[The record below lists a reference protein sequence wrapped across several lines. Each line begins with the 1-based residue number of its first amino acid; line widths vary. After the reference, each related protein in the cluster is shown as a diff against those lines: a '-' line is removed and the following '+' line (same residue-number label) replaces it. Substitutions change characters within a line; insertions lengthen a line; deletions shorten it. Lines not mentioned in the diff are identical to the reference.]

1 MRGPRVDRQLSATL
15 VIAFLVVVLGLA
27 ALGWFNR
34 RRRQSGIAAPQR
46 PPAELGTVL
55 GEFPGFYVATTL
67 AGDRLN
73 RVAVHGLG
81 FRAKSTVVVAEA
93 GVVVPIAGQADI
105 FIPKAD
111 ITAAARATWTID
123 RVVENDGLAMI
134 AWGLAETAVESY
146 FRAENTEA
154 FLAAVTTLVPP
165 TSEVPLT
172 TERDST

>member
-1 MRGPRVDRQLSATL
+1 VDRSVSATL

-27 ALGWFNR
+27 ALGWRSR

-46 PPAELGTVL
+46 PPVELGAVL

-81 FRAKSTVVVAEA
+81 FRARTTVVVAES
-93 GVVVPIAGQADI
+93 GVVVPIAGQPDI
-105 FIPKAD
+105 FIPRGD

-123 RVVENDGLAMI
+123 RVVENDGLTMI
-134 AWGLAETAVESY
+134 AWDLAETAVDSY
-146 FRAENTEA
+146 FRAEDSEA

-165 TSEVPLT
+165 TTEVPLT
-172 TERDST
+172 TERDSI

>member
-1 MRGPRVDRQLSATL
+1 MAL
-15 VIAFLVVVLGLA
+15 VLGFLVVLLALG
-27 ALGWFNR
+27 ALGWYR
-34 RRRQSGIAAPQR
+34 RKRRQHGIAAPQR
-46 PPAELGTVL
+46 PPAELGAVL

-81 FRAKSTVVVAEA
+81 FRARSTVVVAET
-93 GVVVPIAGQADI
+93 GVVVPIAGQEDV
-105 FIPKAD
+105 FIPKSD
-111 ITAAARATWTID
+111 ITAVARATWTID
-123 RVVENDGLAMI
+123 RVVENDGLTMI

-165 TSEVPLT
+165 TTEVPLT
-172 TERDST
+172 TERDSI

>member
-1 MRGPRVDRQLSATL
+1 MDRGLLMAL
-15 VIAFLVVVLGLA
+15 VLGFLVVLLGLA

-34 RRRQSGIAAPQR
+34 RRRQSGIATPQR
-46 PPAELGTVL
+46 PPAELGDVL

-81 FRAKSTVVVAEA
+81 FRARTTVVVARS

-105 FIPKAD
+105 FIPKSD

-123 RVVENDGLAMI
+123 RVVENDGLTMI

-146 FRAENTEA
+146 FRAENSEA
-154 FLAAVTTLVPP
+154 FLAAVTTLVA
-165 TSEVPLT
+165 LT
-172 TERDST
+172 TERDSK

>member
-1 MRGPRVDRQLSATL
+1 VDRQVSATL
-15 VIAFLVVVLGLA
+15 VVTFLVVVLGLA
-27 ALGWFNR
+27 ALGWRSR
-34 RRRQSGIAAPQR
+34 RRRQAHIAAPQR
-46 PPAELGTVL
+46 PPADLGAVL

-81 FRAKSTVVVAEA
+81 FRARTTVVVAES

-105 FIPKAD
+105 FIPGSD

-123 RVVENDGLAMI
+123 RVVEKDGLTMI
-134 AWGLAETAVESY
+134 AWRLAETAVESY

-154 FLAAVTTLVPP
+154 FLAAVTTLVP
-165 TSEVPLT
+165 LT
-172 TERDST
+172 TERDSI